1 MKNPHLP
8 LLSVLSSFLLSL
20 TASHAAVLITID
32 VSDSSNVVF
41 SATGAVP
48 TRDQTTPLFLGLTFM
63 GFLTGNSAEFLS
75 ISGNLKS
82 TTSDAFTDVT
92 LSNATSSLPSAGV
105 DLTLSKFVSGD
116 MVFVTTGPAFTGT
129 SSADFSSI
137 AGLLPS
143 VGTTGDIRPGLN
155 DTITASIGTY
165 QVIPEPSSTFLV
177 LAAGVAA
184 ITVRRRVPL
193 V

>member
-1 MKNPHLP
+1 
-8 LLSVLSSFLLSL
+8 
-20 TASHAAVLITID
+20 
-32 VSDSSNVVF
+32 
-41 SATGAVP
+41 
-48 TRDQTTPLFLGLTFM
+48 M